1 MGRSTILIAVARVPG
16 ARRIRGPYSR
26 IQSAP
31 GACAATLRSD
41 FRIAGLLRFYV
52 AADGQF
58 HFCAHVPPAANFS
71 DVTAADLARW
81 GGAKGC
87 EKNCGVDCCT
97 HTSLP
102 YSALG
107 SVARQP
113 EQTGTIRGLMILLA
127 ALVEGAGIVGI
138 LFSLASMF
146 L

>member
-1 MGRSTILIAVARVPG
+1 MK
-16 ARRIRGPYSR
+16 
-26 IQSAP
+26 AP
-31 GACAATLRSD
+31 FLR
-41 FRIAGLLRFYV
+41 LLVV
-52 AADGQF
+52 AAVLLLVAAPAFAQT
-58 HFCAHVPPAANFS
+58 APTPEQQVEISKAAN
-71 DVTAADLARW
+71 ART
-81 GGAKGC
+81 GPGLGI
-87 EKNCGVDCCT
+87 GLSVIGIGIG
-97 HTSLP
+97 LGLIG